1 MENTLNDTSSLEE
14 KESGDPCGTESLL
27 PVKSDASVAKQSKST
42 PGPLTPEYTRTKI
55 LEAAGVTVEE
65 MGKLARGVIDK
76 TASLME
82 AKKVRLF
89 ADKGIIM
96 SEREVEDNQTQ
107 LGASKQAGEIVGLF
121 SSKSS
126 GGGPNKLEVII
137 NLPGWAEI
145 KTK

>member
-1 MENTLNDTSSLEE
+1 VENILEDTSSSEE
-14 KESGDPCGTESLL
+14 KENGDPYATESLL
-27 PVKSDASVAKQSKST
+27 PVKSADSVAKPS
-42 PGPLTPEYTRTKI
+42 PGPLTPDYTRTKI
-55 LEAAGVTVEE
+55 LEAAGVTLEE
-65 MGKLARGVIDK
+65 LGQMARRVIDK
-76 TASLME
+76 TASLMD
-82 AKKVRLF
+82 AQKVRYF
-89 ADKGIIM
+89 ADKGIVLD
-96 SEREVEDNQTQ
+96 ERTVEDNQTQ

>member
-1 MENTLNDTSSLEE
+1 MEDTKPDTSLLPPKGEGEE
-14 KESGDPCGTESLL
+14 SSTESLV
-27 PVKSDASVAKQSKST
+27 PARSDASVKKQP
-42 PGPLTPEYTRTKI
+42 PGPLTPEFTRTKI
-55 LEAAGVTVEE
+55 MEAAGVTVEE
-65 MGKLARGVIDK
+65 MGKLARDVITK
-76 TASLME
+76 SRELMD
-82 AKKVRLF
+82 AKKLRLF